1 MDLNVLTP
9 KQIVFL
15 YLRHIRYIEVHNEV
29 FESIKELNK
38 EGVETQPTLRDLKE
52 NKHVKMLQDLN
63 VILKPVYEL
72 IVDAQ
77 PEIIEDIKKI
87 VENPMNLP
95 ESPMEEDEEDND
107 SLF

>member
-52 NKHVKMLQDLN
+52 NKHVKMLEDLN

-95 ESPMEEDEEDND
+95 ESPMEESEEDND

>member
-52 NKHVKMLQDLN
+52 NKHVKMLEDLN

-77 PEIIEDIKKI
+77 PEIIDDIKKI

-95 ESPMEEDEEDND
+95 ESPMEENEEDND

>member
-52 NKHVKMLQDLN
+52 NKHVKMLEDLN

-77 PEIIEDIKKI
+77 PEIIDDIKKI

-95 ESPMEEDEEDND
+95 ESPVEEDEDDND